1 MRAKEVRILVRDKR
15 ALKSTKM
22 DHLPTANPLP
32 TTNFQ
37 STVRN
42 SHGVVAFIPHVGNEQ
57 MGGSLHHSQNEKEAF
72 ASSTP
77 RKINSL
83 GHHHRMQA
91 LPPFAIPK
99 IPEKLGSPD
108 DATRRS
114 ATTLIHDGLRRRC
127 LRCAAHSTDVTRN
140 YTRDTGRYERER
152 EKRTVA

>member
-42 SHGVVAFIPHVGNEQ
+42 SRSVVAFIPHVGHEQ
-57 MGGSLHHSQNEKEAF
+57 MGGALHHSQNEKEAF

-83 GHHHRMQA
+83 GYHHRMA
-91 LPPFAIPK
+91 YASPPSLRYSKDSREARVT
-99 IPEKLGSPD
+99 GRR
-108 DATRRS
+108 DATVGNNINS
-114 ATTLIHDGLRRRC
+114 
-127 LRCAAHSTDVTRN
+127 
-140 YTRDTGRYERER
+140 
-152 EKRTVA
+152 